1 MPPAPVAELEALI
14 LRLNTLTA
22 RRDGYSRT
30 ADAALSRL
38 HTAGPTRLTELAGLG
53 RGAQPQMSAPVAPL
67 VDQGLARRDSYPTDA
82 RVVLLSLT
90 RAGVDL
96 VTSRRAD

>member
-30 ADAALSRL
+30 AAAALSRL
-38 HTAGPTRLTELAGLG
+38 HTAGATRLTELA
-53 RGAQPQMSAPVAPL
+53 APAGGPPPSRRALVAAL
-67 VDQGLARRDSYPTDA
+67 VDRGLVRRDSDPTDA
-82 RVVLLSLT
+82 RVVLLSLP

-96 VTSRRAD
+96 VTSR